1 MSAMA
6 TTPSTAAAA
15 AASPNPLHQLVPSL
29 KRLRLSGVLD
39 TLEVRTQQAIAEQ
52 WSDGEFLTRL
62 VQDEVERRAHKL
74 LDLRIRRSGV
84 NTTKT
89 LETFDFAFNTSV
101 GRQQVF
107 DLATCEFVRRR
118 RNVLLVGPTGV
129 GKTHLAHALAH
140 EAARQ
145 GFDILCTTAH
155 KLLTHI
161 HAGRADGT
169 HERRLQHYLRPP
181 LLVIDDFGLKPLP
194 PQGAADFYDVINERY
209 ERSSIVLTSNRAPDE
224 WHELFGD
231 PLLASAGLDRLAHGA
246 TVLTITGKSYR
257 LGTPGSPTGAAA
269 ATGATDTA
277 LPLTP
282 PPAATDTAKRKT
294 GKEVMPLPAA

>member
-1 MSAMA
+1 MTDRM
-6 TTPSTAAAA
+6 TPVPVAPPTAPPTAPPAPI
-15 AASPNPLHQLVPSL
+15 SRRETPLGLHQLTPHL
-29 KRLRLSGVLD
+29 KRLRLSGILD

-52 WSDGEFLTRL
+52 WAYVEFLTRL
-62 VQDEVERRAHKL
+62 VQDEVERRAHKQ
-74 LDLRIRRSGV
+74 LDLRLRRSTV

-89 LETFDFAFNTSV
+89 LETFDFAFNPGV
-101 GRQQVF
+101 NRAQVF
-107 DLATCEFVRRR
+107 DLATCEFVRRK
-118 RNVLLVGPTGV
+118 RNVLIVGQTGV

-140 EAARQ
+140 EAARA

-155 KLLTHI
+155 HLLAHI

-169 HERRLQHYLRPP
+169 AEKRLQTYLRPH

-194 PQGAADFYDVINERY
+194 TSHSAADCYDVMNERY
-209 ERSSIVLTSNRAPDE
+209 ERGSIILTSNRAPDE

-257 LGTPGSPTGAAA
+257 LANPTARLA
-269 ATGATDTA
+269 
-277 LPLTP
+277 
-282 PPAATDTAKRKT
+282 PAAGAGGADA
-294 GKEVMPLPAA
+294 